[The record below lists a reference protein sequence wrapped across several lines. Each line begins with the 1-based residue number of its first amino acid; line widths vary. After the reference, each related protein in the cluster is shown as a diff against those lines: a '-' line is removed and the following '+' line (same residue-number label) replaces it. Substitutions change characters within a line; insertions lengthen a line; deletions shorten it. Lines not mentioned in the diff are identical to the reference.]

1 MRILMVL
8 AVAVLLAGCGRLTD
22 LKYQPVALYGDDDV
36 KDLSRKLAGI
46 SNARDFAYE
55 VMQIT
60 NHRCDLFF
68 ESLDRVRADADFALA
83 RVAALS
89 TGLPTLLTSVHVAE
103 KAVANVSAALGFVTG
118 TINDAKQYY
127 LLADFKPEI
136 YKRWQVYRAEQQLRV
151 EGYVH
156 DRMSPAEVRL
166 RVYEYVR
173 LCLPSQLKQWL
184 HEAAGSLEVRP
195 LGVNAWAPR
204 VSSSGR
210 KSAISGGGGLPPGPL
225 VHP

>member
-8 AVAVLLAGCGRLTD
+8 IATIWFSGCGRLTD
-22 LKYQPVALYGDDDV
+22 LNYQPVALYGEDDV
-36 KDLSRKLAGI
+36 KNLSRKLGSI

-83 RVAALS
+83 RIAALS
-89 TGLPTLLTSVHVAE
+89 TGVPTLLAAVQNSE

-136 YKRWQVYRAEQQLRV
+136 YKRWQLYRADQQVRV

-184 HEAAGSLEVRP
+184 HEAAGSLDVQP
-195 LGVNAWAPR
+195 MAANAWAPR
-204 VSSSGR
+204 VSASGR
-210 KSAISGGGGLPPGPL
+210 KSAAPGAGAPPGPL
-225 VHP
+225 VHR